1 MATKR
6 KRQHKRYTKKP
17 TSGGMLRRYGTER
30 FIGEDGVPRT
40 FHILEL
46 EEGDKNF
53 DKIWLYHIVE
63 AMDTFG
69 YKKLRFLMH
78 LISVRTRE
86 NLVIGTVRS
95 LAKDAKVSISTAS
108 ATMRTLKEN
117 KILVNVNQGCYM
129 INPDV
134 IFRGR
139 KNFRM
144 DVLLRYTDYQKAML
158 QNEEPE
164 ESIFDRSPEAGEAI
178 LEEFERIKREEADT
192 PEAQELKR
200 LQEEWDRAIKADETV
215 QKQKAKR
222 KKRAPEDHDEPL
234 ENQST
239 FDEMVKT
246 AE

>member
-1 MATKR
+1 MSTKR
-6 KRQHKRYTKKP
+6 RKQHKRYTKKP
-17 TSGGMLRRYGTER
+17 TTRRMLRGYGTER

-40 FHILEL
+40 FQVLEM
-46 EEGDKNF
+46 EEGDDNF

-69 YKKLRFLMH
+69 YKKLKFLMH
-78 LISVRTRE
+78 IISVRTRE

-95 LAKDAKVSISTAS
+95 LAQDAKVSLSTAS
-108 ATMRTLKEN
+108 ATMSTLKEN

-134 IFRGR
+134 IFKGR
-139 KNFRM
+139 KKFRM

-158 QNEEPE
+158 EKE
-164 ESIFDRSPEAGEAI
+164 ESIFDKSPEAGEVI
-178 LEEFERIKREEADT
+178 SEEFERIKKEEADT
-192 PEAQELKR
+192 PEAQEMRK
-200 LQEEWDRAIKADETV
+200 LQEEWDKAVKADEMV

-222 KKRAPEDHDEPL
+222 KKRTLENHDEPL